1 MEKGKIKMTK
11 YYWQGFTKKHEVW
24 GFEFDEDKN
33 VLTLY
38 NREHET
44 ITEIYFDEFSA
55 DLTTFT
61 DEEINEYLID
71 FFEEYTFE
79 DEEEN
84 NA

>member
-1 MEKGKIKMTK
+1 MLK

-33 VLTLY
+33 ALFLY
-38 NREHET
+38 DKKHKI
-44 ITEIYFDEFSA
+44 ITYIDFDEFSA

-79 DEEEN
+79 ENEEIEV
-84 NA
+84 

>member
-1 MEKGKIKMTK
+1 MLK

-33 VLTLY
+33 VLVLY
-38 NREHET
+38 NKNHET
-44 ITEIYFDEFSA
+44 ITEIYFDET
-55 DLTTFT
+55 DVQLWTFT

-79 DEEEN
+79 EN
-84 NA
+84 KETEA